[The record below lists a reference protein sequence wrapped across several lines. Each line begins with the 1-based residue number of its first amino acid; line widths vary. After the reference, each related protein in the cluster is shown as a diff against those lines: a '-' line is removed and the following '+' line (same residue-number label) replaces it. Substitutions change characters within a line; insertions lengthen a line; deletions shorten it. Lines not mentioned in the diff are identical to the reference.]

1 MIARISNLIKPQI
14 TELLITYLTFRAD
27 YAADLNGRLSRAY
40 RIASD
45 GQISQIDANT
55 WLITPQTNGRQPYTV
70 TFNLTWK
77 CTCPDCDPDHGDAPT
92 IEFCGSTQATCKHI
106 AAVALLWTAGITLPQ
121 VEAKPDEE
129 RKARNTALPAS
140 ATETG
145 SIEDFLGYSPKE
157 TRHQPCRHCGRAW
170 QQCHCPPTRTL
181 PQPAKVTVL
190 SPEAKR
196 KFEEMLDHD
205 KARREATQAGYEAA
219 LKPEARRRTACE
231 FTKVQRW

>member
-14 TELLITYLTFRAD
+14 TELLMTYLTFRAD
-27 YAADLNGRLSRAY
+27 YGQTLNGRLSRAY

-45 GQISQIDANT
+45 GEVSQIDANT
-55 WLITPQTNGRQPYTV
+55 WLVTPQTNGREPYIV
-70 TFNLTWK
+70 TFDLIWR
-77 CTCPDCDPDHGDAPT
+77 CTCPDCDPDHGHAPV

-106 AAVALLWTAGITLPQ
+106 AAVAFRWTAGLYIPQ
-121 VEAKPDEE
+121 AEAQ
-129 RKARNTALPAS
+129 PAP
-140 ATETG
+140 ANG
-145 SIEDFLGYSPKE
+145 NG
-157 TRHQPCRHCGRAW
+157 RHSVCSKCKLSW
-170 QQCHCPPTRTL
+170 QQCTCPLSKPQ

-219 LKPEARRRTACE
+219 LKPEARRRTSCQFE
-231 FTKVQRW
+231 HIQKY